1 MSAMASSCPS
11 VNNAVLQTKSVV
23 SVFVG
28 WCCNF
33 GRSHESTYGGVGE
46 ISPDVQ
52 IRLTNEHDE
61 NFHFA

>member
-11 VNNAVLQTKSVV
+11 VKNAELQSKSVV
-23 SVFVG
+23 GVFVG
-28 WCCNF
+28 WGCNL

-46 ISPDVQ
+46 IGPDVQ

-61 NFHFA
+61 IFHFA